1 MKNMLRILP
10 FFEVRSI
17 NIRRH
22 LSKRQPACIFFP
34 FRFVPPYGGG
44 MEIKMHIIIVG
55 CGKVGQKLAE
65 RLSCEKEHD
74 ITVIDTR
81 CNLIQDLVDRYDIM
95 GVEGSGTN
103 IDTLKE
109 AGIDEADILIAVTGS
124 DEINL
129 LTCLIAKK
137 SGNCQTIARVR
148 KPEYSKALSLFKE
161 DLGLAMIINPEQTAA
176 HEIARILRF
185 PSAIQIDTFAK
196 GRIEILKFKLG
207 CDSVL
212 DGMKIADINRRLDSD
227 ILVCGVER
235 GEEAFIPNGDF
246 ILKGGDMISIVAAY
260 KDEVQFFKKIG
271 VKVNGVKDTVIVGGG
286 ATAYYLASQL
296 IQNGIKV
303 KIIEQNPERCDKL
316 CELLPKAVIVNG
328 DGTDNRLML
337 EEGVEHTE
345 SFVSM
350 TNIDEEN
357 ILLSLFVKSI
367 NDNAKVV
374 TKINRIAYDAVI
386 NGLNL
391 DTTIYPKNI
400 TAEYIVRFVLAK
412 NNSIGSNIETMHVI
426 LDGKA
431 EAMEFRIKESAPV
444 LNVPLESMRLKKNV
458 LLACINRNVKVFIP
472 RGKDVIMP
480 GDSVIVVTTNTGF
493 NDIRDIL
500 EK

>member
-1 MKNMLRILP
+1 MN
-10 FFEVRSI
+10 
-17 NIRRH
+17 
-22 LSKRQPACIFFP
+22 
-34 FRFVPPYGGG
+34 
-44 MEIKMHIIIVG
+44 IIIVG

-65 RLSCEKEHD
+65 RLSRENEHN
-74 ITVIDTR
+74 ITVIDTK
-81 CNLIQDLVDRYDIM
+81 CAMIQDLIDRYDIM
-95 GVEGSGTN
+95 GVAGSGTN

-109 AGIDEADILIAVTGS
+109 AGVDEADILIAVTGS
-124 DEINL
+124 DEVNL
-129 LTCLIAKK
+129 LTCLLAKK
-137 SGNCQTIARVR
+137 SGDCQTIARVR

-176 HEIARILRF
+176 DEIARILRF

-207 CDSVL
+207 GDSVL
-212 DGMKIADINRRLDSD
+212 DGMKIADINRKLDSD

-235 GEEAFIPNGDF
+235 GDEAFIPNGDF
-246 ILKGGDMISIVAAY
+246 ILRSGDMISIVAAY
-260 KDEVQFFKKIG
+260 KDELQFFKKIG

-286 ATAYYLASQL
+286 ATSYYLASKL

-303 KIIEQNPERCDKL
+303 KIIEQSPERCNLL

-337 EEGVEHTE
+337 EEGIEHTE

-357 ILLSLFVKSI
+357 VLLSLFVKSL
-367 NDNAKVV
+367 NNKAKIV
-374 TKINRIAYDAVI
+374 TKINRIAYDEVI

-391 DTTIYPKNI
+391 DTIIYPKNI
-400 TAEYIVRFVLAK
+400 TAEYIVRFVRAK

-431 EAMEFRIKESAPV
+431 EAMEFRINDNSPV
-444 LNVPLESMRLKKNV
+444 LNVPLEDMQIKRNV
-458 LLACINRNVKVFIP
+458 LIACINRNGRVFIP
-472 RGKDVIMP
+472 RGKDVIMS
-480 GDSVIVVTTNTGF
+480 GDSVIVVTTRTGF
-493 NDIRDIL
+493 NDISDIM
-500 EK
+500 E